1 MYPIQYLDDVKRL
14 ARNLGIDYEDL
25 KVSTNP
31 NKKFMI
37 LHKGHWTHFGSRGSK
52 DYWIHKYDKNPNA
65 NKIRNNY
72 RLRHSKILLK
82 DGSRAIDKK
91 YSPAYLSYYL
101 LW

>member
-31 NKKFMI
+31 TKKFML
-37 LHKGHWTHFGSRGSK
+37 LHKGKWVHFGARGAK
-52 DYWIHKYDKNPNA
+52 DYWVHKYDKNSNA
-65 NKIRNNY
+65 DKIRNNY
-72 RLRHSKILLK
+72 RARHSKILLK
-82 DGSRAIDKK
+82 DGTRAIDKK
-91 YSPAYLSYYL
+91 YSPAFLSFYL